1 MDDMVKI
8 KPARNAS
15 QRTKNIRLG
24 HGIVQLTTNHP
35 ARVAERIAT
44 LDLLS
49 HGRVEFGIGEGSS
62 VTELHPFDRRFRDK
76 RAVWEAAVRAF
87 RIVGRGTPRDL
98 SVVID
103 KRIPLEAGLGG
114 GSTDAAAML
123 RALAALW
130 PDELSVAICHRVA
143 SKIGAD
149 VPFFLLGGT
158 ALGLGAGD
166 ELFPLIDLP
175 KYWAVLLIPDFGVS
189 TAAAYGWFDVA
200 PRRIRPVESREP
212 LAPRAA
218 DLSRVVKLVNELEP
232 AVLAKYPE
240 IRRMKTALRRA
251 GATRPSMSGSGSC
264 VFGLFSRRRDAAA
277 AAAALRRR
285 EWRVIMT
292 RTVTRGDVT

>member
-1 MDDMVKI
+1 M
-8 KPARNAS
+8 RR
-15 QRTKNIRLG
+15 QRFVTRAHAKLN
-24 HGIVQLTTNHP
+24 
-35 ARVAERIAT
+35 
-44 LDLLS
+44 LDLRVL
-49 HGRVEFGIGEGSS
+49 GRRADGLHELRTIYQSIELADCLTVTVRPGPFELRCNDPSVPIG
-62 VTELHPFDRRFRDK
+62 RDNL
-76 RAVWEAAVRAF
+76 VWEAAVRAF

-123 RALAALW
+123 RALSALW
-130 PDELSVAICHRVA
+130 PDELSVSNCHRVA

-251 GATRPSMSGSGSC
+251 GATHPSMSGSGSC

-292 RTVTRGDVT
+292 RTVTRGDAT